1 MSFSDQVVAIYAG
14 TRGYLDKLAINE
26 VGPFQEQLI
35 AHMKASY
42 SSILDDIT
50 TKGAIDEGTDAQMKE
65 IFTKFAADFSA

>member
-1 MSFSDQVVAIYAG
+1 
-14 TRGYLDKLAINE
+14 
-26 VGPFQEQLI
+26 
-35 AHMKASY
+35 MKASY